1 VATGETEEYNG
12 ADFIEQLMLPVAVS
26 SVDGGATWTVG
37 TLPDAVL
44 SSQATLTDLTCPTST
59 ACYAVGYN
67 VDEAG
72 SVIATTNGGTTW
84 TSQTLPPGQIAVAV
98 ACTSATDCVAE
109 GTETLT
115 TTDGGSTWT
124 GEAVGGAAA
133 NYEFA
138 SMYCTPGSQD
148 CLAVGDGSSTMA
160 ALTTTDFGAVW
171 TVHNLAASVPLLS
184 PVTLSCGSSL
194 DCLMAGISNDTGAPV
209 ALSTTDGGDAWTS
222 STLPSD
228 LGSVGVVSCPSATT
242 CLVPASGSV
251 DGQARMLLT
260 SDLGSKWTDVV
271 FPTPFTSFSAVSCYT
286 TSDCVAAGY
295 ITTPFGVTVGV
306 FYYTTNGGT
315 SWTDEENSDTPQ
327 SVACGPGGLC
337 AAALGFSGEAVLVS
351 TTGGVS
357 WRSVALPALTSST
370 GPLETETLTNL
381 SCPSSTTCVGV
392 GTAEFGEGVF
402 DSAFY
407 GVDYSTTDSGA
418 VWTGRLLPI
427 GVTPDSIS
435 CGSSTECV
443 TVGYG
448 PTFAGNEGTA
458 FVTTDGGAVWSQT
471 ALPGPVA
478 NLDAVSCAG
487 SSCTAVGDNFAGEE
501 GEPVILDSTDGGLA
515 WASESI
521 PSGVS
526 SLTEVSCPSASACV
540 AAGEGPTGNDL
551 ILNTG

>member
-1 VATGETEEYNG
+1 
-12 ADFIEQLMLPVAVS
+12 
-26 SVDGGATWTVG
+26 
-37 TLPDAVL
+37 
-44 SSQATLTDLTCPTST
+44 
-59 ACYAVGYN
+59 
-67 VDEAG
+67 
-72 SVIATTNGGTTW
+72 
-84 TSQTLPPGQIAVAV
+84 
-98 ACTSATDCVAE
+98 
-109 GTETLT
+109 
-115 TTDGGSTWT
+115 
-124 GEAVGGAAA
+124 
-133 NYEFA
+133 
-138 SMYCTPGSQD
+138 
-148 CLAVGDGSSTMA
+148 MA

-171 TVHNLAASVPLLS
+171 TVHKLAASVPLLS

-194 DCLMAGISNDTGAPV
+194 DCLMAGLSNDTGAPV
-209 ALSTTDGGDAWTS
+209 TLSTTDGGDAWTL

-228 LGSVGVVSCPSATT
+228 VGSVGVVSCPSATT

-251 DGQARMLLT
+251 DGQAHMVLT
-260 SDLGSKWTDVV
+260 SDLGSDWTDVV
-271 FPTPFTSFSAVSCYT
+271 IPSPFTSFSAVSCYT

-315 SWTDEENSDTPQ
+315 SWTDEENPDAPQ

-337 AAALGFSGEAVLVS
+337 AAALGFSAEAVLVS
-351 TTGGVS
+351 TTGGES
-357 WRSVALPALTSST
+357 WSSVALPALTSST
-370 GPLETETLTNL
+370 GPLESETLTNL
-381 SCPSSTTCVGV
+381 SCPSSTACVGV

-402 DSAFY
+402 DSAVY

-458 FVTTDGGAVWSQT
+458 FVTTDGGTVWSQT